1 MFVLRQYNLSRAPY
15 LSLSAIQ
22 IYYAQNNAS
31 VYYIYNTAQHIII
44 RVPLHYWNKKEK
56 NDFLAENDDFEI
68 KISLHLLL
76 GAIVHQLEL
85 LESWLFSKQSESE
98 ASFDWV
104 NVPDIAFGFKGHENH
119 EYLSKKE
126 EIFDRWKNI
135 NRAFRSRRNSYY
147 TCYFIQTE
155 INAYLE
161 KNNPKRLIKPSKN
174 KIIPKDEMWEDILRL
189 VPYGKE
195 IEKQSWIKEQ
205 AEKLRK
211 DNAYVDGQGRSITES
226 QMEDVVEKIWRALN
240 LQEAVRKKQ

>member
-1 MFVLRQYNLSRAPY
+1 MLQNEGINMSAVNIYTPISTIIEQVENDLTIRNPKKFPKRPGRPY
-15 LSLSAIQ
+15 LNDAIDEIIASLKHG
-22 IYYAQNNAS
+22 NLS

-98 ASFDWV
+98 ASLDWV

-126 EIFDRWKNI
+126 GLYDFK
-135 NRAFRSRRNSYY
+135 
-147 TCYFIQTE
+147 
-155 INAYLE
+155 
-161 KNNPKRLIKPSKN
+161 
-174 KIIPKDEMWEDILRL
+174 
-189 VPYGKE
+189 
-195 IEKQSWIKEQ
+195 
-205 AEKLRK
+205 
-211 DNAYVDGQGRSITES
+211 
-226 QMEDVVEKIWRALN
+226 
-240 LQEAVRKKQ
+240 